1 MSSRKAAVR
10 APGGPVVWV
19 GIIASTCVLLFLLQK
34 VLWLVVPFLLALIL
48 FYFLQAPMQW
58 LMYRGLKRE
67 YAATFTMIGFLVA
80 AGIYLAVVLPWIA
93 TRLVDWQAMI
103 TRYLEGGL
111 GLLSRT
117 LVSLERSSQTL
128 ADAHLSAQVNESISQ
143 VTGHVEEYL
152 KPVVI
157 ATMTWAPSLLLAP
170 FVAFFLL
177 RDGGRFQRMLGRAV
191 PNAFFERSLYL
202 LHEVDRTTR
211 AYFIGLIQLTLL
223 DTVTLAAGLWWI
235 GLPGP
240 LLLGLIC
247 AVLGWLPFIGTVLG
261 GILVILVAATDFPGN
276 PVMAYWA
283 VILFGIVRLLDD
295 FFYMPMTVGRSL
307 HMHPML
313 TVLMIFV
320 GGAVAGIPGLM
331 LVLPLLGV
339 VMVMGETIGQV
350 VTDARLMARFRHAR
364 LLRRQRASA
373 DLTGLT

>member
-1 MSSRKAAVR
+1 MSRSGAPLRT
-10 APGGPVVWV
+10 PGGPVVWA
-19 GIIASTCVLLFLLQK
+19 GIIASSCVLLFLLQK

-48 FYFLQAPMQW
+48 FYLLQGPMQW
-58 LMYRGLKRE
+58 LMYRGFKRD
-67 YAATFTMIGFLVA
+67 YAASITMVAFLAA
-80 AGIYLAVVLPWIA
+80 AGLYLTLALPWA
-93 TRLVDWQAMI
+93 ASRLVDWQTML
-103 TRYLEGGL
+103 TRYLAGGL
-111 GLLSRT
+111 TLLSST
-117 LVSLERSSQTL
+117 LMGLEHSSQTL
-128 ADAHLSAQVNESISQ
+128 ADAHLSAQVSESIEQ
-143 VTGHVEEYL
+143 LTGHVETYL
-152 KPVVI
+152 KPAVV

-223 DTVTLAAGLWWI
+223 DTLTLAAGLWWI

-261 GILVILVAATDFPGN
+261 GLLVILVAATDFADTPA
-276 PVMAYWA
+276 MAYWA

-295 FFYMPMTVGRSL
+295 FVYMPMTVGRSL

-320 GGAVAGIPGLM
+320 GGAVAGVPGLM

-339 VMVMGETIGQV
+339 VMVMGETIGQI
-350 VTDARLMARFRHAR
+350 VTDTRLMARYRHGR

-373 DLTGLT
+373 DLRVDV

>member
-1 MSSRKAAVR
+1 MSSASSRLR
-10 APGGPVVWV
+10 EPGGPVVWA
-19 GIIASTCVLLFLLQK
+19 GIIAGTCVLLFLLQK

-48 FYFLQAPMQW
+48 FYLLQAPMQW
-58 LMYRGLKRE
+58 LMYRGLKRD
-67 YAATFTMIGFLVA
+67 YAATFTMLAFLLA
-80 AGIYLAVVLPWIA
+80 AGIYLTLALPWMA

-103 TRYLEGGL
+103 GRYLSGGL
-111 GLLSRT
+111 SLLSGT
-117 LVSLERSSQTL
+117 LVSLESSSQTL
-128 ADAHLSAQVNESISQ
+128 ADAHLSTQVNDSIAE
-143 VTGHVEEYL
+143 VTGHVEQYL
-152 KPVVI
+152 KPVIV

-223 DTVTLAAGLWWI
+223 DTITLAVGLWWI

-247 AVLGWLPFIGTVLG
+247 AVLGWLPFIGTVMG
-261 GILVILVAATDFPGN
+261 GVLVILVAATDFPGN
-276 PVMAYWA
+276 PSMAYWA
-283 VILFGIVRLLDD
+283 VILFGLVRLLDD
-295 FFYMPMTVGRSL
+295 FVYMPMTVGRSL

-339 VMVMGETIGQV
+339 VMVMGETIGQI
-350 VTDARLMARFRHAR
+350 VTDARLMARYRHAR
-364 LLRRQRASA
+364 QLRRLRASA
-373 DLTGLT
+373 DLKLDP